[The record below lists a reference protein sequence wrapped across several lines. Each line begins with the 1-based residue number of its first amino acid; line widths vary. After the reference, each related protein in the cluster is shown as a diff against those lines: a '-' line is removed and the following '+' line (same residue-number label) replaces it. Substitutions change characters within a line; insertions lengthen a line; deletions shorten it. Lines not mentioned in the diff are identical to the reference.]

1 MKSIR
6 VFLLASI
13 LAILTLFNFVAALQ
27 GYQSS
32 LLEAEKLFDSQLLQT
47 AKLIANLYVDNTT
60 SNLNYLSTHAYQV
73 WHDDQLLAA
82 SNNAQSEAITDRY
95 PGFGYANF
103 DGYRWRTLAYFDHNH
118 DNWIIAAE
126 RTDLRFILAESVITK
141 AVLPIVLGI
150 PLVGLLIW
158 LIIGRGLKPLRD
170 LSDQLKNKQV
180 NDLTPVETP
189 ELKDELSQVVQFNQC
204 HDPPLGDHFR
214 ARKNA
219 SPQMPHTRTTHPY
232 QRPQDSASQS

>member
-60 SNLNYLSTHAYQV
+60 SNLKYLSTHAYQV

-82 SNNAQSEAITDRY
+82 SNNAQSEAITDAIPVSVMLILTATDGGHWPTSITITTTGSSQR
-95 PGFGYANF
+95 NELIF
-103 DGYRWRTLAYFDHNH
+103 DLY
-118 DNWIIAAE
+118 
-126 RTDLRFILAESVITK
+126 
-141 AVLPIVLGI
+141 
-150 PLVGLLIW
+150 
-158 LIIGRGLKPLRD
+158 
-170 LSDQLKNKQV
+170 
-180 NDLTPVETP
+180 
-189 ELKDELSQVVQFNQC
+189 
-204 HDPPLGDHFR
+204 
-214 ARKNA
+214 
-219 SPQMPHTRTTHPY
+219 
-232 QRPQDSASQS
+232 